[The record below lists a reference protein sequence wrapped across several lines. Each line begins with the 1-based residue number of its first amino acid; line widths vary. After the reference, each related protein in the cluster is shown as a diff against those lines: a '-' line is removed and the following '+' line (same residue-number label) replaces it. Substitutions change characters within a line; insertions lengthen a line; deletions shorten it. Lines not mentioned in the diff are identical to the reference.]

1 MGNEKIRMKLSLSED
16 VHQYIQDYMDENNI
30 THPGDAI
37 SKICMEHQ
45 ASKSTEWSLNY
56 ISEIVSKNLH
66 DVLKSELTKIR
77 LGANSADRNTQVLI
91 ELMNGYFFA
100 NDLDLESIITTDKI
114 EVGGVKIAKEVV
126 AERISNA
133 RQKRIDHEASK
144 NRRLFRCYY
153 FTKISH

>member
-1 MGNEKIRMKLSLSED
+1 MKLSLNEN

-45 ASKSTEWSLNY
+45 ATKNTEWSLNY
-56 ISEIVSKNLH
+56 ISEVVSKNLH

-91 ELMNGYFFA
+91 ELLNGYFFA

-114 EVGGVKIAKEVV
+114 EVGGVKMAKEVV

-133 RQKRIDHEASK
+133 RQKRLDYEASK
-144 NRRLFRCYY
+144 SNV
-153 FTKISH
+153 T